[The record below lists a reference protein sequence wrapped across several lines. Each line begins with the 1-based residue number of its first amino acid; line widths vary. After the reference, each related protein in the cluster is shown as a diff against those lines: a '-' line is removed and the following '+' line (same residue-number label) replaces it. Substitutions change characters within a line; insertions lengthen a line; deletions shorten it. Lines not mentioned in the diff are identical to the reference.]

1 MSQLSIP
8 IDAESTT
15 ANHDVEWSLVE
26 RIAASQSFRKTAR
39 LKDLLYYLAEK
50 SICGEYSALS
60 EQHIGQAVLGKSA
73 DYSPVEDSSVRV
85 HIRQL
90 RLKLHEYFD
99 CEGREEPLI
108 VEIPKG
114 GYMLSFRAVTAAGP
128 EAPAPELSPPTETQP
143 RELLATP
150 ARRRAILPWIFVAAL
165 SILCL
170 FLWQRDGIAR
180 SGPVPWPLNEVFD
193 NGHRSEIVLSDSTY
207 AIRRF
212 VNGEPVSVE
221 SYMRRDFQHKTNPNQ
236 SITNQSD
243 AGKGAYLARY
253 SADALLTS
261 WADVSIATTLLR
273 ILPNTLGQVS
283 VRSARDLH
291 PRDLEDGNYVFV
303 GSPASNPWVLL
314 FENRL
319 NFRELRCDEIHE
331 SAKVFLNKHPRPG
344 EQGTYK
350 GLGGTGLDGSDF
362 ASIALLPSDSGRGN
376 ILIIQGLQQES
387 TEAAGLLLTDEGGR
401 DKLKKALKIQN
412 EPKSPVYFEALL
424 RVEAVG
430 GSPKSATIVA
440 SRILKY

>member
-1 MSQLSIP
+1 MPPLSIP
-8 IDAESTT
+8 IDEERPSTD
-15 ANHDVEWSLVE
+15 HDVEWSLVE
-26 RIAASQSFRKTAR
+26 RVASSQSFRKTAR

-50 SICGEYSALS
+50 SIRGEYSALT
-60 EQHIGQAVLGKSA
+60 EQHIGQAVLGKA
-73 DYSPVEDSSVRV
+73 PDYSPVEDSSVRV

-99 CEGREEPLI
+99 SEGREEALI

-114 GYMLSFRAVTAAGP
+114 GYMLAFRAVAAAGP
-128 EAPAPELSPPTETQP
+128 EAPAPEPPLPAEP
-143 RELLATP
+143 RTPVVSVQP
-150 ARRRAILPWIFVAAL
+150 ARIPAIFPWTVAAAL
-165 SILCL
+165 SVLCL
-170 FLWQRDGIAR
+170 FLWQRSGGSHNAR
-180 SGPVPWPLNEVFD
+180 APWPLSEVFD

-207 AIRRF
+207 AIRRC

-253 SADALLTS
+253 SADALLTT
-261 WADVSIATTLLR
+261 WADVAIATTLLR
-273 ILPNTLGQVS
+273 ILPNTLDEVS

-291 PRDLEDGNYVFV
+291 PRDLEDGNYIFV

-319 NFRELRCDEIHE
+319 NFRELRCNEINE
-331 SAKVFLNKHPRPG
+331 SPKMFLNIHPRPG
-344 EQGTYK
+344 EQSIYK
-350 GLGGTGLDGSDF
+350 GLAGTGLDGSDF

-376 ILIIQGLQQES
+376 ILIIQGLQQEG
-387 TEAAGLLLTDEGGR
+387 TEAAGLLLADEGGR
-401 DKLKKALKIQN
+401 DKLKKALNIPNKPN
-412 EPKSPVYFEALL
+412 SPLYFEVLL

-430 GSPKSATIVA
+430 GSPKSANIVA